1 MNYERVFMKKNMV
14 YIQSGGPTTVI
25 NSSLYGAIREAQRH
39 PDEIGLIFGSLH
51 GIEGLIND
59 DLIILNE
66 EDDKEIEL
74 LKQTSGAILGST
86 RMKLPKDYHD
96 SVYYQITENIK
107 KHNIGYIFIN
117 GGNDSMDTC
126 HRISELC
133 DELGLDVHVIG
144 VPKTIDNDLAVTD
157 HSLGFGS
164 AAKYVIN
171 CVAQISI
178 DARCFRKGKVHIV
191 EIMGRSA
198 GWLTAS
204 TDLLDDD
211 VRPDLIYIPEIKF
224 TIPQFLEDVRKIYAK
239 KGSVIIALSE
249 GVDFPRA
256 CYSGPVDAFGHAQL
270 EGVADEL
277 AEHVKEKLK
286 LPIRV
291 IELSVPQ
298 RAFAPTMSKIDQEE
312 AIKTGEEAVKA
323 ALKGEKGK
331 MVVLHRLSNSPYK
344 IEYEI
349 EDVGL
354 IANAVRMIPD
364 RFIADQTRM
373 DPEFK
378 EYIEPLIQGEV
389 DIAYEKGIVKFT
401 HFKKIKA

>member
-1 MNYERVFMKKNMV
+1 MKKNMV

-25 NSSLYGAIREAQRH
+25 NSSLYGAIKEAQANK
-39 PDEIGLIFGSLH
+39 DKIDLIFGSLH
-51 GIEGLIND
+51 GIEGLIYD
-59 DLIILNE
+59 DLIVLNE
-66 EDDKEIEL
+66 EDDEEIEL

-96 SVYYQITENIK
+96 PIYYQIAETIK

-126 HRISELC
+126 HRISELAL
-133 DELGLDVHVIG
+133 ELGLDIHVIG

-171 CVAQISI
+171 CVAQIAI
-178 DARCFRKGKVHIV
+178 DARCFRKGKVHII

-211 VRPDLIYIPEIKF
+211 VRPDLIYLPEMKF
-224 TIPQFLEDVRKIYAK
+224 TVPQFLEDVRKTYEE
-239 KGSVIIALSE
+239 KGSVIVALSE
-249 GVDFPRA
+249 GVEFPRA
-256 CYSGPVDAFGHAQL
+256 CVSNQLDAFGHASL
-270 EGVADEL
+270 EGVSHEL
-277 AEHVKEKLK
+277 AGYVKNKLN

-298 RAFAPTMSKIDQEE
+298 RAFAPMMSKTDQDE
-312 AIKTGEEAVKA
+312 AIQAGREAVKA
-323 ALKGEKGK
+323 ALNNQKGK
-331 MVVLHRLSNSPYK
+331 MIVLHRISNNPYK

-354 IANAVRMIPD
+354 IANAVRIIPD
-364 RFIADQTRM
+364 RFIYDQHRM
-373 DPEFK
+373 DKEFK
-378 EYIEPLIQGEV
+378 DYIKPLIQGEV
-389 DIAYEKGIVKFT
+389 DLKMEDGIVKFT
-401 HFKKIKA
+401 HFKKVKA